1 MEDCIK
7 QKRHVHIY
15 LQDYSFH
22 NLLAKDKK
30 NLAKNA
36 ESQQIYYLLIHLEN
50 IFFTLT
56 ILQSFHIIIKK
67 LTRFQSLWCHLTLSV
82 LFIFVPSV
90 HIL

>member
-36 ESQQIYYLLIHLEN
+36 ESQQIYYLLIPLEN

-67 LTRFQSLWCHLTLSV
+67 KN
-82 LFIFVPSV
+82 
-90 HIL
+90 

>member
-22 NLLAKDKK
+22 NLLVKDKK

-36 ESQQIYYLLIHLEN
+36 ESQQIYYLLIPLEN
-50 IFFTLT
+50 IFYTDYLAK
-56 ILQSFHIIIKK
+56 LSYHNKK
-67 LTRFQSLWCHLTLSV
+67 KPNSISV
-82 LFIFVPSV
+82 AMV
-90 HIL
+90 

>member
-50 IFFTLT
+50 IFL
-56 ILQSFHIIIKK
+56 H
-67 LTRFQSLWCHLTLSV
+67 
-82 LFIFVPSV
+82 
-90 HIL
+90 